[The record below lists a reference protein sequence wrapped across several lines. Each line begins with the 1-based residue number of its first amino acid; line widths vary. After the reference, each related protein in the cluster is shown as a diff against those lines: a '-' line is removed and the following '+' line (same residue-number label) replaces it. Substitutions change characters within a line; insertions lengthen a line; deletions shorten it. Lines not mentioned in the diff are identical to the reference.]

1 MIRTILTCYPTQ
13 CLAASDW
20 LYCSINIEIVFW
32 YIISC
37 KSVLREWT
45 ARAQLCDMLNEPVRI
60 SMVGKYTGL
69 SDSYSA
75 DGVLVSG
82 GFRDRCVEGKI
93 IAAKYALEYS
103 IPYLGICLWMQTVVI
118 EGCNIHLIPFVHLRI
133 VSAPLMRYIFQD

>member
-45 ARAQLCDMLNEPVRI
+45 ARAQLCDMLNEP
-60 SMVGKYTGL
+60 
-69 SDSYSA
+69 SA

-133 VSAPLMRYIFQD
+133 VSAPLMRIDRVIIGLIL